1 MSACVVAP
9 KTEDEV
15 TAGAAVCSQIKVDI
29 AAGVEVGPEFKDD
42 IIADVICS
50 NVALDVCYG
59 VVSFDVDVSVVVGPK
74 VPDEATASFVV
85 LMTRA
90 EVGHCLLYSTE
101 VEVNV
106 KADVLVVAK
115 LRKMTRKHRN
125 SGIEIEIDRM
135 LLGCV
140 DAGEADIHVV
150 EGKVGVLS
158 LHKKNLLSQCCNI
171 SKLTVRKKLF
181 ESNKLFGE
189 DICVFISKM
198 NAVEVTCMVSEY
210 LLVHCKL

>member
-1 MSACVVAP
+1 MGIRQGRGGRNGGVA
-9 KTEDEV
+9 
-15 TAGAAVCSQIKVDI
+15 GR
-29 AAGVEVGPEFKDD
+29 GG
-42 IIADVICS
+42 ICHS
-50 NVALDVCYG
+50 
-59 VVSFDVDVSVVVGPK
+59 
-74 VPDEATASFVV
+74 
-85 LMTRA
+85 
-90 EVGHCLLYSTE
+90 CLSS
-101 VEVNV
+101 
-106 KADVLVVAK
+106 K
-115 LRKMTRKHRN
+115 LESPGKMTREHN
-125 SGIEIEIDRM
+125 SGTWIEIDRM